1 MIACD
6 TNILFPALEASHPD
20 HGAARAWLES
30 MVGNESFALC
40 ELVLTEVYT
49 LLRNAAICAEP
60 LSAAAAVALI
70 ENLRGNPPLARAR
83 PSRAG
88 SDGQGV
94 GCGPPDRVSAADLRH
109 PAGAHFAARRRPLL
123 RHGQHPR
130 LPQLRLREGLE
141 SARVARAGE
150 PPAAR
155 CRPFIPGPLATR
167 VCFPARHISVA
178 TDIVAT

>member
-6 TNILFPALEASHPD
+6 TNILFPALEAAHPD

-70 ENLRGNPPLARAR
+70 ENLRGNPAWLVLDHPGPGLMDKVWGVAR
-83 PSRAG
+83 
-88 SDGQGV
+88 QT
-94 GCGPPDRVSAADLRH
+94 
-109 PAGAHFAARRRPLL
+109 
-123 RHGQHPR
+123 
-130 LPQLRLREGLE
+130 E
-141 SARVARAGE
+141 SARRIYDIRLALTLRHAGVRSFATANIRDFRSFGFE
-150 PPAAR
+150 NVWN
-155 CRPFIPGPLATR
+155 PLA
-167 VCFPARHISVA
+167 
-178 TDIVAT
+178 

>member
-49 LLRNAAICAEP
+49 LLRNAAICAER

-70 ENLRGNPPLARAR
+70 ENLRGNPAWLLLDHPGPGLMDKVWGVAR
-83 PSRAG
+83 
-88 SDGQGV
+88 QT
-94 GCGPPDRVSAADLRH
+94 
-109 PAGAHFAARRRPLL
+109 
-123 RHGQHPR
+123 
-130 LPQLRLREGLE
+130 E
-141 SARVARAGE
+141 SARRIYDIRLALTLRHAGVRSFATANIRDFRSFGFE
-150 PPAAR
+150 KVWN
-155 CRPFIPGPLATR
+155 PLA
-167 VCFPARHISVA
+167 
-178 TDIVAT
+178 

>member
-70 ENLRGNPPLARAR
+70 ENLRGNPAWLLLDHPGPGLMDKVWGVAR
-83 PSRAG
+83 
-88 SDGQGV
+88 QT
-94 GCGPPDRVSAADLRH
+94 
-109 PAGAHFAARRRPLL
+109 
-123 RHGQHPR
+123 
-130 LPQLRLREGLE
+130 E
-141 SARVARAGE
+141 SARRIYDIRLALTLRHAGVRSFATANIRDFRSFGFE
-150 PPAAR
+150 NVWN
-155 CRPFIPGPLATR
+155 PLA
-167 VCFPARHISVA
+167 
-178 TDIVAT
+178 

>member
-60 LSAAAAVALI
+60 LSAATAVALI
-70 ENLRGNPPLARAR
+70 ENLRGNPAWLVLDHPGPGLMDKVWGVAR
-83 PSRAG
+83 
-88 SDGQGV
+88 QT
-94 GCGPPDRVSAADLRH
+94 
-109 PAGAHFAARRRPLL
+109 
-123 RHGQHPR
+123 
-130 LPQLRLREGLE
+130 E
-141 SARVARAGE
+141 SARRIYDIRLALTLRHAGVRSFATANIRDFRSFGFE
-150 PPAAR
+150 NVWN
-155 CRPFIPGPLATR
+155 PLA
-167 VCFPARHISVA
+167 
-178 TDIVAT
+178 